1 MSDFS
6 SGVMRYIVAKATVE
20 VAFPVDM
27 NGNASICCYMCQF
40 FRRTYSTCGL
50 NGCVVAFPQKYVGDS
65 CPLKPVEGV
74 NTDGA

>member
-1 MSDFS
+1 MANFD
-6 SGVMRYIVAKATVE
+6 SGVSKYIVARATVE

-50 NGCVVAFPQKYVGDS
+50 TGDVVAYPSRFVGDS
-65 CPLKPVEGV
+65 CPLRPVEEKEE
-74 NTDGA
+74 